1 MFPSSCFR
9 RFFAA
14 CLSWSLSRNILLRPC
29 AEHIMAD
36 FAPAVTCVTAST
48 NLAPPAIPHRVGT
61 REEATVMA
69 KIWEAR
75 GLRLVSAR
83 CLGGWRD
90 DFRVKRSLRRA
101 MDPSAQ
107 CRQLCSHLSSGS
119 TPPAAGRG
127 RLRAWGRLG
136 AQRL

>member
-1 MFPSSCFR
+1 
-9 RFFAA
+9 
-14 CLSWSLSRNILLRPC
+14 
-29 AEHIMAD
+29 MAD

-75 GLRLVSAR
+75 GLRLEKRRFEAFRFGRAGSLAR
-83 CLGGWRD
+83 HFFGFGPGLD
-90 DFRVKRSLRRA
+90 
-101 MDPSAQ
+101 
-107 CRQLCSHLSSGS
+107 
-119 TPPAAGRG
+119 AGRG